1 MRAITRLSDLSFRLL
16 GPITVQST
24 VFMKWEKER
33 PATGV
38 GRKKML
44 EDIFFIFVII
54 VGMWINWEAVKI
66 QTEQKK
72 RWRDGK
78 CDYYG
83 NEYGDD

>member
-1 MRAITRLSDLSFRLL
+1 
-16 GPITVQST
+16 
-24 VFMKWEKER
+24 
-33 PATGV
+33 
-38 GRKKML
+38 ML